1 MAFTEK
7 NLEQSKQIISQYTNK
22 KSAILPL
29 AHLAQDQ
36 DGWLSPEAM
45 REIAKLVDV
54 TAAQVQGTC
63 SFYTMFKREPV
74 GKYLVSVCTNVTCL
88 VLGGPEIHETLT
100 KKYLTDDDVTVE
112 EVECLAKCDGAPCF
126 QVNYEF
132 VENVT
137 PQEAIDVVEDYKSGA
152 RVARSISGSLQGTFE
167 VGTSVP
173 SLPLTASSPS
183 GRVEP
188 VVSNLTPDVRSH
200 DGTEGDN

>member
-7 NLEQSKQIISQYTNK
+7 NLAQANEIIAQYPYK

-45 REIAKLVDV
+45 REIAKLVEV
-54 TAAQVQGTC
+54 TPAQVQGTC

-88 VLGGPEIHETLT
+88 VVGGPEIHETLT
-100 KKYLTDDDVTVE
+100 KKYLTDDEVTVE

-137 PQEAIDVVEDYKSGA
+137 PQEAIDVVDEYKSGK
-152 RVARSISGSLQGTFE
+152 REARSVSGSLKGTYE
-167 VGTSVP
+167 EGTKRP
-173 SLPLTASSPS
+173 SSPLS
-183 GRVEP
+183 VLDP
-188 VVSNLTPDVRSH
+188 A
-200 DGTEGDN
+200 TEVKS

>member
-1 MAFTEK
+1 MSFTEK
-7 NLEQSKQIISQYTNK
+7 NLVRANEIIAQYPNK

-45 REIAKLVDV
+45 REIAKLTDV

-88 VLGGPEIHETLT
+88 VVGGPEIHETLS
-100 KKYLTDDDVTVE
+100 KKYLNDDEVTVE

-132 VENVT
+132 VENVS
-137 PQEAIDVVEDYKSGA
+137 PQEAINVVEDYKSGK
-152 RVARSISGSLQGTFE
+152 REARSISGSLQGTFE
-167 VGTSVP
+167 AAPSAA
-173 SLPLTASSPS
+173 SLPLSVLDSHGESA
-183 GRVEP
+183 E
-188 VVSNLTPDVRSH
+188 VRSK
-200 DGTEGDN
+200 DSAEGAY

>member
-1 MAFTEK
+1 MSFTEK
-7 NLEQSKQIISQYTNK
+7 NLEKANEIIAQYPKK

-45 REIAKLVDV
+45 REIAKLVEV

-88 VLGGPEIHETLT
+88 VVGGPEVHEALS
-100 KKYLTDDDVTVE
+100 KKYLLDSDVTVE

-132 VENVT
+132 VVKTSPE
-137 PQEAIDVVEDYKSGA
+137 EAIEVVEEYKSGK
-152 RVARSISGSLQGTFE
+152 REARSVSGSLKSTYEEGTK
-167 VGTSVP
+167 TPSP
-173 SLPLTASSPS
+173 SLS
-183 GRVEP
+183 
-188 VVSNLTPDVRSH
+188 VSVPDVRSK
-200 DGTEGDN
+200 DDTKGAS